1 MNQIDKS
8 IMTIKLWVDLINYEM
23 NALYVTK
30 NSIST
35 DIFFFEKL
43 KGSNYE

>member
-35 DIFFFEKL
+35 DIFFL
-43 KGSNYE
+43 KN